1 MDAEVP
7 RLGISLRGIC
17 VSGGPAEGAP
27 GLESMLGIHER
38 GRGAGGS
45 GFDGIGAVLKY

>member
-7 RLGISLRGIC
+7 RLGISLRGLC

-27 GLESMLGIHER
+27 GDSMVGIYER
-38 GRGAGGS
+38 GREAGGIGS
-45 GFDGIGAVLKY
+45 AGIGAVPKYR